1 MFHQNSPT
9 ARERQ
14 RCLSTQTFH
23 LDGLPTPSGVFF
35 VCLGAPCACANVS
48 PGPRSLSTHTHCKL
62 RVSKITAGERERSG
76 RSREYTER
84 GWQWVEFFRAESEVY
99 NVESRKRTNERSTAR
114 ETRTRFVCNFVRV
127 FFFLVI
133 GETRSESVVV
143 CVCLSFFFYLWLLF
157 GVFL

>member
-1 MFHQNSPT
+1 MFFTCSSKNVSPKLPNGERT
-9 ARERQ
+9 AT
-14 RCLSTQTFH
+14 LPLHPNIPFGWSPP
-23 LDGLPTPSGVFF
+23 PTPSGVFF

-127 FFFLVI
+127 FF
-133 GETRSESVVV
+133 
-143 CVCLSFFFYLWLLF
+143 LF
-157 GVFL
+157 SYR